1 MEEMRRNAMNL
12 VESVVPM
19 SPVFQPL
26 PPSTLENASGA
37 SAGAN
42 DGTSPDR
49 DVEMTDV
56 DGEGDEPSQAASPE
70 EPSGSRSASS
80 SRRSNRM
87 VGGDMLLA
95 RIIGRSIVDTVA
107 REIEENRPVLS
118 ATSRTHGRDAQQSGS
133 GTNSENFF
141 FHSIP
146 TAAAATSRER
156 STEADPSGQQ
166 QQHQSTSQSPAPES
180 DLPMYNMGFSS
191 RIALYRDVARF
202 ILSIL
207 VSDLENENSNRNNIN
222 DQDRSNFEY
231 SFPLRVQNEP
241 PAPLSNTDNL
251 APSTANTSSTSPA
264 QENAAAA
271 SSTNAPS
278 QPSQQE
284 TQLNAADLLRTTRM
298 HYRMFLLPD
307 AIDQTLEHYE
317 RRNGRTEP
325 SNESDGASAGS
336 GNSETIDS
344 PVIASL
350 NSVIDRIDN
359 RSSQPSE
366 PSSSLPSDQ
375 GATRTTSGI
384 LGEATARTSGNELLR
399 TMRQREREEK
409 LRRLRSMVRAMGDER
424 RFLPVP
430 VVILGMQLSGELH
443 QEIRSRFGVLE
454 RTDMQANASQPSGD
468 TADASANPV
477 ATAANVATSSTQRT
491 SADIAASASASASRH
506 DSSGS
511 GDGSGIQGILRG
523 IRTRVGQIVPSIV
536 GGLAAWRPHGRNDLG
551 AAAASAANTS
561 AGGSDDGVSNTDA
574 EPAAAQP
581 TTSESN
587 GVANNSADD
596 GPMMSAYLTI
606 QYTQLGNPL
615 LLHIVASTLFS
626 DLLGDAGSDG
636 RAGGSTSGND
646 YEILTE
652 LSNII
657 GQVMSNTVSQDLV
670 NKKLAKYR
678 YEGIVGGETKDGKKN
693 ADVFARLIVDD
704 EDMEGAK
711 TDGDVQSV
719 VKLVSAD
726 RCSVCLEDFKVGDI
740 LRVLGCHH
748 ALHLPCGDSWF
759 TQGSNMCP
767 ICRSEAVSTGAR

>member
-1 MEEMRRNAMNL
+1 MNL

-19 SPVFQPL
+19 SPSLQPL
-26 PPSTLENASGA
+26 PHSTLENTSGA

-42 DGTSPDR
+42 DDTSPDR

-56 DGEGDEPSQAASPE
+56 DGEGDEPSQAAASE
-70 EPSGSRSASS
+70 VPSGSRSASS

-107 REIEENRPVLS
+107 REMEENRPVLT
-118 ATSRTHGRDAQQSGS
+118 AADRTRGRDSQQSGS

-146 TAAAATSRER
+146 TAPAATSRER
-156 STEADPSGQQ
+156 STETDPSGQQ

-207 VSDLENENSNRNNIN
+207 VSDLDNENSSRNNGN
-222 DQDRSNFEY
+222 DQDRPNFEY

-241 PAPLSNTDNL
+241 PAPLSNTDYL
-251 APSTANTSSTSPA
+251 APNTANTSSTSPA
-264 QENAAAA
+264 QENAAADA
-271 SSTNAPS
+271 SSSTNTSS
-278 QPSQQE
+278 QPSQQGAR
-284 TQLNAADLLRTTRM
+284 LNAADLLRTTRM

-317 RRNGRTEP
+317 RRNSRTEP
-325 SNESDGASAGS
+325 SNGSDDASTSS
-336 GNSETIDS
+336 GNSETVDS

-359 RSSQPSE
+359 RVSQPSE
-366 PSSSLPSDQ
+366 PLSSSSPPDQ
-375 GATRTTSGI
+375 GATRTTSSI

-443 QEIRSRFGVLE
+443 QEIRSRFGVPE
-454 RTDMQANASQPSGD
+454 RTDMQTNASQPSGD
-468 TADASANPV
+468 TADTLTSPV
-477 ATAANVATSSTQRT
+477 ATAANVDTSSSSSSSTQRT
-491 SADIAASASASASRH
+491 SADIASAASASRR
-506 DSSGS
+506 DGSGS
-511 GDGSGIQGILRG
+511 GDDGGVQGILRG

-536 GGLAAWRPHGRNDLG
+536 GGLAAWRRHGRNDLG
-551 AAAASAANTS
+551 AAASAANTS
-561 AGGSDDGVSNTDA
+561 AGGSDDGVSNADA

-581 TTSESN
+581 TSGESN

-636 RAGGSTSGND
+636 RAGSSTSGND

-693 ADVFARLIVDD
+693 TDVFARLIVDD
-704 EDMEGAK
+704 DDVEEGAK
-711 TDGDVQSV
+711 LDGDVQSV

-726 RCSVCLEDFKVGDI
+726 RCSVCLEDFKVGEV

>member
-1 MEEMRRNAMNL
+1 
-12 VESVVPM
+12 
-19 SPVFQPL
+19 
-26 PPSTLENASGA
+26 
-37 SAGAN
+37 
-42 DGTSPDR
+42 
-49 DVEMTDV
+49 MTDV
-56 DGEGDEPSQAASPE
+56 DGEGDEPSQAAASE

-80 SRRSNRM
+80 SRRNNRM

-107 REIEENRPVLS
+107 REMEENRPVLT
-118 ATSRTHGRDAQQSGS
+118 AVDRTRGRDAQQSGS

-146 TAAAATSRER
+146 TAPAATSRER
-156 STEADPSGQQ
+156 STETDPSGQQ

-207 VSDLENENSNRNNIN
+207 VSDLDNENSSRNNGN

-251 APSTANTSSTSPA
+251 APNTANTSSTSPA
-264 QENAAAA
+264 QENAAVA
-271 SSTNAPS
+271 SSTNTSS
-278 QPSQQE
+278 QPSQQG
-284 TQLNAADLLRTTRM
+284 TRLNAADLLRTTRM

-325 SNESDGASAGS
+325 SNESDGTSASS
-336 GNSETIDS
+336 GNRETVDS

-350 NSVIDRIDN
+350 NSVIDRIDS
-359 RSSQPSE
+359 RVSQSSE
-366 PSSSLPSDQ
+366 PLSSSSPSDQ
-375 GATRTTSGI
+375 GATRTTSSI

-454 RTDMQANASQPSGD
+454 RTDMQTNASQPSGD
-468 TADASANPV
+468 TADTSANPV
-477 ATAANVATSSTQRT
+477 ATAVNVATTSSSTQRT
-491 SADIAASASASASRH
+491 SADIASAASASRH

-511 GDGSGIQGILRG
+511 GDDGGVQGILRG

-536 GGLAAWRPHGRNDLG
+536 DGLAAWRRHGRNDLG
-551 AAAASAANTS
+551 AAAAAAASAANTS

-574 EPAAAQP
+574 ESAAAQP
-581 TTSESN
+581 TTGESN
-587 GVANNSADD
+587 GVANNSTDD

-636 RAGGSTSGND
+636 RASGSTSGND

-704 EDMEGAK
+704 DDVEGGAK
-711 TDGDVQSV
+711 LDGDVQSV

-726 RCSVCLEDFKVGDI
+726 RCSVCLEDFKVGEI

-767 ICRSEAVSTGAR
+767 ICRSEAVSTGSR